1 MKLIGD
7 ARVSTV
13 SWLLRLGLGAILK
26 LDVARFYQLSQ
37 VRRLSMHTIWFQH
50 SCLQLGTVVKHSF
63 ARSTVTSASSTYQE
77 VKELTTPKAV
87 KDFLCSWMQVG
98 ILLAV
103 KRTFR

>member
-1 MKLIGD
+1 
-7 ARVSTV
+7 
-13 SWLLRLGLGAILK
+13 
-26 LDVARFYQLSQ
+26 
-37 VRRLSMHTIWFQH
+37 MHMIWFQH
-50 SCLQLGTVVKHSF
+50 SRLQLGTVVKHSF

-77 VKELTTPKAV
+77 VKELTTPKTV